1 MKYVKYIIYI
11 SFTKNSQKCCQ
22 IFIFHVS
29 LKYRLIFM
37 SAVKFLIA
45 AYIDTKHKA
54 DFLQRRSLMEIILM
68 LIKLLGGLAMFLYGM
83 EIMGDGLKQ
92 GSGSALKNVLGK
104 LTHNALLGVITGAL
118 VTAVIQS
125 STATIV
131 LTVGLIGAGILN
143 LKQAVSIVLGANIG
157 TTVTAQIIRLMDID
171 STGGSILT
179 FFKPDTLAPLALILG
194 IILVMFVKSEK
205 SKNVGLIA
213 LGFGVLFTGLLSMT
227 DAVEPLS
234 GSQAFV
240 DILSYFS
247 DMPLLGIVTGLVLT
261 VIVQSS
267 SAMVGILQ
275 AMSSTGVMTFE
286 LVYPIIMGI
295 NLGTC
300 VTTAMVC
307 SIGSSKDA
315 KRTGIVHIVFN
326 TIGTIL
332 FMIGMSLIRS
342 MGGFP
347 DLWESVVNSGGIAN
361 FQTIFNLVTA
371 IVLLPFTGVLVKIAC
386 IIVKDDVEEEE
397 VYPEIAALDEKL
409 MIAPAVALNE
419 VTKVAVS
426 MAAVAKKNLEY
437 SLKQMKKY
445 DENRTQRILA
455 AEERLDRFTD
465 NADNYLIELSNN
477 METENDSRQLNM
489 LMQCIHD
496 IERIGDYAMNFDEM
510 AQKMNADG
518 LTFSINAKKEL
529 EILGDAVQE
538 ILRLTVEAMET
549 DNDYIARRVE
559 PLEEVIDDMVLL
571 LKNRHTD
578 RLCKGICSI
587 NAGLVF
593 MDALTYFER
602 AADQCSS
609 IAMLMLGKKNEEIM
623 KNHHLYL
630 AELHANG
637 DKSYVAEKEN
647 RREQYIVPLENIQ

>member
-1 MKYVKYIIYI
+1 
-11 SFTKNSQKCCQ
+11 
-22 IFIFHVS
+22 
-29 LKYRLIFM
+29 
-37 SAVKFLIA
+37 
-45 AYIDTKHKA
+45 
-54 DFLQRRSLMEIILM
+54 MEIIFM
-68 LIKLLGGLAMFLYGM
+68 IIKLLGGLAMFLYGM
-83 EIMGDGLKQ
+83 EIMGDGLRQ

-171 STGGSILT
+171 SAGGSILN
-179 FFKPDTLAPLALILG
+179 FFKPDNLAPLALIIG
-194 IILVMFVKSEK
+194 IILIMFIKSEK

-234 GSQAFV
+234 ESQAFV
-240 DILSYFS
+240 DILGFFS

-326 TIGTIL
+326 TIGTVL
-332 FMIGMSLIRS
+332 FMIVMTLVRS

-347 DLWESVVNSGGIAN
+347 ELWESVVNSGGIAD

-371 IVLLPFTGVLVKIAC
+371 IVLLPFTGILVKIAC
-386 IIVKDDVEEEE
+386 VIVKDDEEEEE

-437 SLKQMKKY
+437 SLKQFKSYEEK
-445 DENRTQRILA
+445 RTQRIIV
-455 AEERLDRFTD
+455 AEERLDRFAD

-477 METENDSRQLNM
+477 LETELESREVNM
-489 LMQCIHD
+489 LMQSIHD

-510 AQKMNADG
+510 AQKMNAEG
-518 LTFSINAKKEL
+518 LTFSISAKREMEVL
-529 EILGDAVQE
+529 SDAVQE
-538 ILRLTVEAMET
+538 ILRLTVEALEN

-571 LKNRHTD
+571 LRNRHTD

-602 AADQCSS
+602 TADQCSS
-609 IAMLMLGKKNEEIM
+609 IAMLMLGRKNEQIM
-623 KNHHLYL
+623 KNHHMYL
-630 AELHANG
+630 QELHASG

-647 RREQYIVPLENIQ
+647 RREQYIVPLENMVQ

>member
-1 MKYVKYIIYI
+1 
-11 SFTKNSQKCCQ
+11 
-22 IFIFHVS
+22 
-29 LKYRLIFM
+29 
-37 SAVKFLIA
+37 
-45 AYIDTKHKA
+45 
-54 DFLQRRSLMEIILM
+54 MEIIYM

-83 EIMGDGLKQ
+83 EIMGDGLRQ
-92 GSGSALKNVLGK
+92 GSGSTLKNVLGK

-171 STGGSILT
+171 SAGGSILN
-179 FFKPDTLAPLALILG
+179 FFKPDNLAPMALIIG

-205 SKNVGLIA
+205 SKNVGMIA
-213 LGFGVLFTGLLSMT
+213 LGFGILFTGLLSMT

-234 GSQAFV
+234 ESQAFV
-240 DILSYFS
+240 DILGFFS

-332 FMIGMSLIRS
+332 FMIAMTLIRS
-342 MGGFP
+342 MGGFQG
-347 DLWESVVNSGGIAN
+347 LWESVVNSGGIAD

-386 IIVKDDVEEEE
+386 LIVKDDEEEEE

-419 VTKVAVS
+419 VSKVAVS

-437 SLKQMKKY
+437 SLKQFKGYEEK
-445 DENRTQRILA
+445 RTQRIVV
-455 AEERLDRFTD
+455 AEERLDRFAD

-477 METENDSRQLNM
+477 LETENESREVNM
-489 LMQCIHD
+489 LMQSIHD

-510 AQKMNADG
+510 AQKMNAEG
-518 LTFSINAKKEL
+518 LTFSLSAKREMDVL
-529 EILGDAVQE
+529 SDAVQE
-538 ILRLTVEAMET
+538 ILRLTVEALES

-571 LKNRHTD
+571 LRNRHTD
-578 RLCKGICSI
+578 RLCKGVCSI

-602 AADQCSS
+602 TADQCSS
-609 IAMLMLGKKNEEIM
+609 IAMLMLGRKNEQIM
-623 KNHHLYL
+623 KNHHMYL
-630 AELHANG
+630 QELHSSD
-637 DKSYVAEKEN
+637 DKSYLAEKEN
-647 RREQYIVPLENIQ
+647 RREQYIVPLENIV